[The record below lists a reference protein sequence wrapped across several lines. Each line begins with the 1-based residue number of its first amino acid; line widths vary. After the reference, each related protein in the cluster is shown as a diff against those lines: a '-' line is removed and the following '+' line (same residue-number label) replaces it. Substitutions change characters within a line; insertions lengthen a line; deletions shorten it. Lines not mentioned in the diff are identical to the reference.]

1 MDEDISKLD
10 ELILNG
16 GVEVSGLT
24 DSGQFLYKFTDK
36 LQDIDADLYNAI
48 RQKMYEEIMFL
59 WQKGFISM
67 DITVNNPIVRLT
79 EKAFD
84 KDEVD
89 NLPEDIKANL
99 LAFIRSMSEHS

>member
-36 LQDIDADLYNAI
+36 LQDIDVDLYNAI

-89 NLPEDIKANL
+89 SLPEDIKANL

>member
-10 ELILNG
+10 ELILSG

-36 LQDIDADLYNAI
+36 LKDIDADLYNAI

-67 DITVNNPIVRLT
+67 DITVNNPIVKLT
-79 EKAFD
+79 DKAFD
-84 KDEVD
+84 KDEVE
-89 NLPEDIKANL
+89 NLPEDVRANL
-99 LAFIRSMSEHS
+99 LAFIKSMSEHS

>member
-1 MDEDISKLD
+1 
-10 ELILNG
+10 
-16 GVEVSGLT
+16 
-24 DSGQFLYKFTDK
+24 
-36 LQDIDADLYNAI
+36 
-48 RQKMYEEIMFL
+48 
-59 WQKGFISM
+59 M